1 MDEAD
6 HDPEKTNEDN
16 RSSSHLS
23 QNGDGSMPMYPTV
36 PDSED
41 GEINYDDF
49 SPQEEEISLSF
60 QDPYV
65 AEHPQMPVEQH
76 PGTSGAIHPPDLPP
90 WYEDEYYDDRE
101 WERVPPRFNSALRFA
116 IFASVIIVI
125 GFFTYNFVRG
135 WLDDQLDPPGEPGA
149 ELVIE
154 IPQGATTDDIARILA
169 ENDVVANSTVF
180 RYYLRYKDASDFQA
194 GEYTFQVN
202 SAVWDARES
211 LESGP
216 VEVVEE
222 RFFVTIPEGLTLD
235 EMKEVLLQQ
244 LPDFDANELELAV
257 TSSQT
262 PAALGEDWLGYIREG
277 IYFPETYDVT
287 EAALGDE
294 LSILNRMVAQFDV
307 VANGIGLS
315 ELSAGLGLNPY
326 QVLIVASLI
335 EEEAKIE
342 TDRGKIARVIYNR
355 LDLGM
360 PLGIDA
366 TIVYALEGDR
376 ELSQSDLEV
385 DSPYNTRIYA
395 GLPPSPIAGP
405 GKQSLEAALN
415 PESGD
420 WLYYVRT
427 DEFGPGSHTFATT
440 NQEFQRAVLVCIER
454 DLGCG

>member
-1 MDEAD
+1 MAGSSNDYHVSCRGGKRIMDEAD
-6 HDPEKTNEDN
+6 HNPEKTNEDS
-16 RSSSHLS
+16 RSSSDLS
-23 QNGDGSMPMYPTV
+23 QNGDGSAPMYPTV
-36 PDSED
+36 PDGVD
-41 GEINYDDF
+41 GEIDYEDF

-60 QDPYV
+60 QDPYA

-116 IFASVIIVI
+116 IFASVIVVI

-194 GEYTFQVN
+194 GEYTFQIN

-211 LESGP
+211 LERGP

-244 LPDFDANELELAV
+244 LPDFDVNELELAV
-257 TSSQT
+257 ASSQT
-262 PAALGEDWLGYIREG
+262 PAALGEEWPGIHSRRHIFPRYI
-277 IYFPETYDVT
+277 
-287 EAALGDE
+287 
-294 LSILNRMVAQFDV
+294 
-307 VANGIGLS
+307 
-315 ELSAGLGLNPY
+315 
-326 QVLIVASLI
+326 
-335 EEEAKIE
+335 
-342 TDRGKIARVIYNR
+342 
-355 LDLGM
+355 
-360 PLGIDA
+360 
-366 TIVYALEGDR
+366 
-376 ELSQSDLEV
+376 
-385 DSPYNTRIYA
+385 
-395 GLPPSPIAGP
+395 
-405 GKQSLEAALN
+405 
-415 PESGD
+415 
-420 WLYYVRT
+420 
-427 DEFGPGSHTFATT
+427 
-440 NQEFQRAVLVCIER
+440 
-454 DLGCG
+454 